1 VGRVVEVRIFSFNL
15 ILMCFLLFFNFQ
27 NLLIKLVFC
36 SFFFHTQMTESLLS
50 LLSLFFDF
58 LKTFLLTF

>member
-1 VGRVVEVRIFSFNL
+1 MGRVVEVRIFSFNL
-15 ILMCFLLFFNFQ
+15 MMCFLLFFKFSKFINNKIGVLFV
-27 NLLIKLVFC
+27 LF
-36 SFFFHTQMTESLLS
+36 SYTESLLS